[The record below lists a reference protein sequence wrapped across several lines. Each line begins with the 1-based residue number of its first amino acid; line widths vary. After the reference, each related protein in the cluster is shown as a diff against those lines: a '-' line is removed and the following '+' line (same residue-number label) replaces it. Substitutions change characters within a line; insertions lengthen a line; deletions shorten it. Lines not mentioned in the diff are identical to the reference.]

1 MSCLSFNLH
10 LRSKCPRVLHIW
22 HLFHVFLTLHSQII
36 YNLLRCICY
45 IRCEFYRQTYPAV
58 DIILLQ
64 WSFTCVWSRAL
75 LTYALSVWSRVVNCL
90 VSLWMVSPEVDF
102 CFMDWAILTSSPRAR
117 STLIRSLSWARWSV
131 FYNYFVLIFSSVVSP
146 YSQGRIMFSF
156 FFLCFSHQYFV

>member
-1 MSCLSFNLH
+1 MTVWVWFIIQIQCKYFFCFWIWNHVVLYSLVVLVCLLMSCLGFNLH

-117 STLIRSLSWARWSV
+117 STLIRSLS
-131 FYNYFVLIFSSVVSP
+131 
-146 YSQGRIMFSF
+146 
-156 FFLCFSHQYFV
+156 